1 MILHSYS
8 AFFVIFCT
16 IIVHFYYFCIVETL
30 KTMEKLYE
38 FMENQLDLIT
48 SQFVRYKYEAIQWD
62 NRMLGLV
69 GPRGVGKTTLFLQH
83 IKQHHSLRDTLYVTA
98 DHLYFSSHSLFETA
112 ETFNKNGG
120 KFFFIDEVH
129 KYDNWSQELKL
140 MYDAFPDLHVYFTGS
155 SILDIE
161 KGEADLSR
169 RAPKYLMQGLSFREF
184 LAIRH
189 QINCPVFSL
198 EQILNHEARIP
209 NVKHPLVY
217 FKEYLKEGYYPF
229 GQDLD
234 FETELNQVITRT
246 IEVDIPQFVNMNIGT
261 VKKLKKMMVILAAL
275 VPYKPNM
282 VSLAGQIQA
291 SRNNIEDYLVYMEKA
306 GLIAQLRDGTGGL
319 GELGKV
325 EKIYLDNT
333 NLMYSLG
340 DGEED
345 AGTIRETFFFNQMR
359 VNQKVTSSSLS
370 DFDIKGMTFEVGGKS
385 KGKRQ
390 IAEVK
395 KGYVVKDDIEYGYG
409 NVVPLWTFGLNY

>member
-1 MILHSYS
+1 M
-8 AFFVIFCT
+8 
-16 IIVHFYYFCIVETL
+16 HFYYFCIVETL

-38 FMENQLDLIT
+38 FMKNQLDLTT
-48 SQFVRYKYEAIQWD
+48 SQFVRYKYETIHWD

-98 DHLYFSSHSLFETA
+98 DHLHFSSHSLFETA

-246 IEVDIPQFVNMNIGT
+246 IEVDIPQFANMNIGT
-261 VKKLKKMMVILAAL
+261 AKKLKKLMVILAAL

-282 VSLAGQIQA
+282 ASLAGQIQA

-333 NLMYSLG
+333 NLMNSLG

-345 AGTIRETFFFNQMR
+345 TGTIRETFFFNQMR

-370 DFDIKGMTFEVGGKS
+370 DFDIKDMTFEVGGKS

-390 IAEVK
+390 IAEAK

-409 NVVPLWTFGLNY
+409 NVVPLWAFGLNY

>member
-1 MILHSYS
+1 
-8 AFFVIFCT
+8 
-16 IIVHFYYFCIVETL
+16 
-30 KTMEKLYE
+30 
-38 FMENQLDLIT
+38 
-48 SQFVRYKYEAIQWD
+48 
-62 NRMLGLV
+62 
-69 GPRGVGKTTLFLQH
+69 
-83 IKQHHSLRDTLYVTA
+83 
-98 DHLYFSSHSLFETA
+98 
-112 ETFNKNGG
+112 
-120 KFFFIDEVH
+120 
-129 KYDNWSQELKL
+129 
-140 MYDAFPDLHVYFTGS
+140 
-155 SILDIE
+155 
-161 KGEADLSR
+161 
-169 RAPKYLMQGLSFREF
+169 
-184 LAIRH
+184 
-189 QINCPVFSL
+189 
-198 EQILNHEARIP
+198 
-209 NVKHPLVY
+209 VY

-246 IEVDIPQFVNMNIGT
+246 IEVDIPQFANMNIGT
-261 VKKLKKMMVILAAL
+261 AKKLKKLMVILAAL

-282 VSLAGQIQA
+282 TSLAGQIQA

-333 NLMYSLG
+333 NLMNSLG

-370 DFDIKGMTFEVGGKS
+370 DFDIKDMTFEVGGKS

-390 IAEVK
+390 IAEAK

-409 NVVPLWTFGLNY
+409 NVVPLWAFGLNY

>member
-1 MILHSYS
+1 M
-8 AFFVIFCT
+8 
-16 IIVHFYYFCIVETL
+16 HFYYFCIVETL
-30 KTMEKLYE
+30 KTMEKLFE
-38 FMENQLDLIT
+38 FMENQLDSMT
-48 SQFVRYKYEAIQWD
+48 SQFVRYKYETIHWE

-83 IKQHHSLRDTLYVTA
+83 IKRHHSRRNTLYVTA
-98 DHLYFSSHSLFETA
+98 DHIYFSSHSLFETA
-112 ETFNKNGG
+112 EAFNKNGG
-120 KFFFIDEVH
+120 KFLFIDEVH

-189 QINCPVFSL
+189 QIDCPVFSL

-209 NVKHPLVY
+209 DVKHPLVY
-217 FKEYLKEGYYPF
+217 FKEYLKNGYYPF
-229 GQDLD
+229 GNDID
-234 FETELNQVITRT
+234 FATELGQTITRT
-246 IEVDIPQFVNMNIGT
+246 IESDIPQFANMNIGT
-261 VKKLKKMMVILAAL
+261 AKKLKKLMVILAAL

-282 VSLAGQIQA
+282 ASLAGQIQA
-291 SRNNIEDYLVYMEKA
+291 SRNNMEDYLVYMEKA

-325 EKIYLDNT
+325 EKVYLDNT
-333 NLMYSLG
+333 NLMYNLG

-345 AGTIRETFFFNQMR
+345 AGTVRETFFFNQMR
-359 VNQKVTSSSLS
+359 VNQKVTSSSIS
-370 DFDIKGMTFEVGGKS
+370 DFDIKGKTFEVGGKS
-385 KGKRQ
+385 KGKKQ
-390 IAEVK
+390 IAEAK
-395 KGYVVKDDIEYGYG
+395 EGYIVKDDLEFGYG
-409 NVVPLWTFGLNY
+409 NVIPIWAFGLNY